1 VLKNYNEQIQTSI
14 KIVDMLIAAIAFF
27 VAFEVR
33 SSEWMGGGIGTWD
46 SVAWML
52 AASLI
57 LHFILYPAFKFYES
71 LRLKSVLDVVTM
83 IVRAMVVEFFILGTL
98 VFLLQAKTTSRYFFG
113 LFLLIN
119 YGLLLI
125 EKLGARILLSGIR
138 KRGFN
143 FRRVVIAGTGA
154 NSRRVIAVLKRNKQ
168 WGYLPSGLLVESD
181 AETPGSEIDG
191 VRILG
196 KISELEQIILRET
209 IDEIYFAPD
218 RLAADEIAQQ
228 VSLCEK
234 LGIPARFS
242 LSLFEMPMSKL
253 TLSTIGSVP
262 VMTYYTTL
270 MTPVDVALKRTMDLL
285 ISVVG
290 LLITAALYPWIAWS
304 IRRESPEAPVI
315 FKQIRVGENGRLFKC
330 YKFRTMRPGA
340 DQLKTELA
348 TANQMDGPMF
358 KIENDPRVFP
368 FGQFLRRTSLD
379 ELPQFLNI
387 LRGDMSVVG
396 TRPPTP
402 DEVNRYEMHY
412 RRRLSIRPGLT
423 GLWQVSGRS
432 EIRKFEDVLALDL
445 QYIDQWSIWLDVR
458 IICKTVW
465 VALFGKGA
473 H

>member
-1 VLKNYNEQIQTSI
+1 
-14 KIVDMLIAAIAFF
+14 
-27 VAFEVR
+27 
-33 SSEWMGGGIGTWD
+33 
-46 SVAWML
+46 
-52 AASLI
+52 
-57 LHFILYPAFKFYES
+57 
-71 LRLKSVLDVVTM
+71 
-83 IVRAMVVEFFILGTL
+83 
-98 VFLLQAKTTSRYFFG
+98 
-113 LFLLIN
+113 
-119 YGLLLI
+119 
-125 EKLGARILLSGIR
+125 
-138 KRGFN
+138 
-143 FRRVVIAGTGA
+143 
-154 NSRRVIAVLKRNKQ
+154 
-168 WGYLPSGLLVESD
+168 
-181 AETPGSEIDG
+181 
-191 VRILG
+191 
-196 KISELEQIILRET
+196 
-209 IDEIYFAPD
+209 
-218 RLAADEIAQQ
+218 
-228 VSLCEK
+228 
-234 LGIPARFS
+234 
-242 LSLFEMPMSKL
+242 
-253 TLSTIGSVP
+253 
-262 VMTYYTTL
+262 
-270 MTPVDVALKRTMDLL
+270 
-285 ISVVG
+285 
-290 LLITAALYPWIAWS
+290 
-304 IRRESPEAPVI
+304 
-315 FKQIRVGENGRLFKC
+315 
-330 YKFRTMRPGA
+330 MRPGA